1 MRNTKGSQTQK
12 KRKNN
17 KRTVKRVRHKKSK
30 GGCPCNS
37 SKGGTMKGGYGAAS
51 LQPFEHR
58 GGQYVVP
65 LNSYTSDPNM
75 PDSVS
80 SGRLS
85 TSIMHGGK
93 KRRSMRNKKMRGGNY
108 LLGNTSP
115 DLQSSFNTSIGGAVG
130 ANNLTG
136 YSNPN
141 TSVHSQPIGS
151 KFGGN
156 NVPLV

>member
-1 MRNTKGSQTQK
+1 MRKQTQR

-17 KRTVKRVRHKKSK
+17 KKTVKRIRHKKK
-30 GGCPCNS
+30 GGGCGCSAN
-37 SKGGTMKGGYGAAS
+37 KGGSMRGGYGAAS
-51 LQPFEHR
+51 FQPFEHR

-65 LNSYTSDPNM
+65 LNTYTSDPNM

-85 TSIMHGGK
+85 TSVLHGGK
-93 KRRSMRNKKMRGGNY
+93 KRRSMRNRKMRGGNY
-108 LLGNTSP
+108 LLGNTPP
-115 DLQSSFNTSIGGAVG
+115 DFQSSFNTSMGGVVG

-141 TSVHSQPIGS
+141 TSIHSQPIGA

-156 NVPLV
+156 NVPIV